1 MKRPLLSKALRIACS
16 VWIGAIAPT
25 GLFAANFTWDGDGA
39 NNSWTTDANWSGGT
53 KPANDG
59 TAVVVLTN
67 SPAPATYSS
76 YVDTAFN
83 INQLNLI
90 PNLSG
95 TAFSLSGSALTFS
108 GTGTLSASTAR
119 ISITPTNNSSVINT
133 IANDIILNN
142 DLRLLVGAGS
152 FTAILRLSGNISG
165 NHAIDIGGTTGTTR
179 LSGDNSFTGGINM
192 GRGILELASDTAAGT
207 GSLYTSQTNVSFTIS
222 AIGSRVLG
230 NDLVLSY
237 LNLNNE
243 TGATLFQGTLT
254 LNGSVVLGAGT
265 KTTAA
270 TRGVAVDLNSTLKLN
285 GNISQTNGTSD
296 LYLGGQ
302 STSKGASASTAANS
316 KIVLGGDGTYTGQTR
331 IGRSDAAFYGTIFV
345 EGDISSS
352 SETIVYNGM
361 VLRGSGGKVSNVTI
375 NGGAI
380 LAPGGTAANASAI
393 GTLNVA
399 GDVTLNGADDGTNNA
414 ILRINLT
421 GGLAPAGDKLAL
433 SGAGAN
439 LLISDHV
446 TLALTLTGGSLL
458 APVTIAT
465 WTDAVTPDSYGTFAT
480 ITLNGSTTEW
490 DNSGYTISYGANS
503 LTVVPEPGA
512 VALVIMAGLGLV
524 IFRRR
529 KIA

>member
-1 MKRPLLSKALRIACS
+1 MRIVLSLGM
-16 VWIGAIAPT
+16 GAVVSST
-25 GLFAANFTWDGDGA
+25 SFGANFTWDGDGVD
-39 NNSWTTDANWSGGT
+39 NHWTTDANWSGGT
-53 KPANDG
+53 EPANDG
-59 TAVVVLTN
+59 TAVVVFTN
-67 SPAPATYSS
+67 SPVPATYSS
-76 YVDTAFN
+76 SVDTAFN

-108 GTGTLSASTAR
+108 GTGTLNTSTAR
-119 ISITPTNNSSVINT
+119 ISVTPTNNSSVINT
-133 IANDIILNN
+133 ISNNIVLNN
-142 DLRLLVGAGS
+142 DLRLLVGTGS

-192 GRGILELASDTAAGT
+192 GRGTLELASDTAAGT
-207 GSLYTSQTNVSFTIS
+207 GSLYTSQTNVGFTIS
-222 AIGSRVLG
+222 AVGTRVM
-230 NDLVLSY
+230 NNNLVLSY
-237 LNLNNE
+237 LNSGNE
-243 TGATLFQGTLT
+243 TGATLFQGALT
-254 LNGSVVLGAGT
+254 LNGDVVLGAGT

-270 TRGVAVDLNSTLKLN
+270 TRGVAIDLNSTLKLT
-285 GNISQTNGTSD
+285 GDISQTNGTSD

-316 KIVLGGDGTYTGQTR
+316 KIVINGDGTYTGQTR

-361 VLRGSGGKVSNVTI
+361 VLRGSGGKVSNVTV

-380 LAPGGTAANASAI
+380 LAPGGTDANASAI
-393 GTLNVA
+393 GTLNVV
-399 GDVTLNGADDGTNNA
+399 GDVILNGADDGTNNA
-414 ILRINLT
+414 ILRVNLT
-421 GGLAPAGDKLAL
+421 GGLSPAGDKLAL
-433 SGAGAN
+433 TGVGAN

-446 TLALTLTGGSLL
+446 TLALTLTGGALL

-465 WTDAVTPDSYGTFAT
+465 WTDAVTPNSYGTFAT
-480 ITLNGSTTEW
+480 ITLNGSATEW
-490 DNSGYTISYGANS
+490 ENSGYSLSYGTNS
-503 LTVVPEPGA
+503 LTVVPEPGT
-512 VALVIMAGLGLV
+512 VVLVIAAGLGLM

-529 KIA
+529 KLV